1 MRNNVSLKWNIR
13 WRFANAKSKV
23 AYYKQLVLFIRR
35 EFEKGNY
42 PEGYRMPPI
51 RKLARYLGV
60 SIYQVETAYTMLIS
74 SNEVLYTTGTR
85 ATFMF
90 KNKEIKDLENT
101 KDRGILAKLPF
112 HTQNFFISNTTEKL
126 NVITLG
132 NTYPCEPLE
141 ILKRLKD
148 GYLLKDSKRLKAP
161 GQYLFPEAYRILKQ
175 RNLLSSDQQFCIVPS
190 GKALYAV
197 LQSLIQPGAIVVSA
211 SREDGLAIE
220 TFFQLHINAVF
231 TGADEEGMLLES
243 LEAICRIHPV
253 RAVFLRPVLEF
264 PKFSRLS
271 SERIER
277 LMRLAEQYK
286 FWVLMMD
293 EDHEFSSFCLL
304 RDNDLM
310 NSGYMIYISNL
321 SKLCRVFHEIGLV
334 AGPVDFIAALK
345 KTSKKHFI
353 GWDRFLERSIVS
365 LYSSPAIKSDINK
378 ISSKCSSGSYALS
391 SIFHNSYIENAQLV
405 FPKAGT
411 FAQVFFRPAID
422 SRMVEPLRKTELYCQ
437 EENAVFRVGKP
448 LDALRISLCIKNWN
462 PLESV
467 FKNIRNGI
475 IEQVSLFDHRSITTV
490 NWNVP

>member
-23 AYYKQLVLFIRR
+23 AYYKQLVSFIRK

-74 SNEVLYTTGTR
+74 SNEVLYTNGTR

-90 KNKEIKDLENT
+90 KNKAIKELGNP
-101 KDRGILAKLPF
+101 KDKGMLAKLPF
-112 HTQNFFISNTTEKL
+112 HAEDFLVSNVAEKL

-132 NTYPCEPLE
+132 STYPCGPLE
-141 ILKRLKD
+141 ILKKLKD
-148 GYLLKDSKRLKAP
+148 GYFLKDSKRLKAP

-175 RNLLSSDQQFCIVPS
+175 RNLLSNDQQLCIVPS

-197 LQSLIQPGAIVVSA
+197 LESLIQPGAIVVSA
-211 SREDGLAIE
+211 SREDVLAIE
-220 TFFQLHINAVF
+220 TFFQLHIDSVF
-231 TGADEEGMLLES
+231 TGTDEQGMLLES
-243 LEAICRIHPV
+243 LEAICRSHPV
-253 RAVFLRPVLEF
+253 GAVFLRPVLDF

-271 SERIER
+271 SERIKR

-304 RDNDLM
+304 RENDLIK
-310 NSGYMIYISNL
+310 SGYMIYISNL
-321 SKLCRVFHEIGLV
+321 SKLCRVLHEIGLV

-365 LYSSPAIKSDINK
+365 LCSSPAIKSDIHK
-378 ISSKCSSGSYALS
+378 ISARCSSGSYALS
-391 SIFHNSYIENAQLV
+391 SIFHNCYIENAQLV

-411 FAQVFFRPAID
+411 FALVFFRPSID
-422 SRMVEPLRKTELYCQ
+422 PRIVEPLRKTELYCQ
-437 EENAVFRVGKP
+437 EENAVFRVEKP
-448 LDALRISLCIKNWN
+448 LDALRISLCIRNWT
-462 PLESV
+462 PLESF
-467 FKNIRNGI
+467 FKNIRNDI
-475 IEQVSLFDHRSITTV
+475 IEQVFLFDNRSVTTV

>member
-23 AYYKQLVLFIRR
+23 AYYKQLVSFIRK

-42 PEGYRMPPI
+42 PENYRMPAI

-60 SIYQVETAYTMLIS
+60 SIYQVETAYAILIS

-90 KNKEIKDLENT
+90 KNKALKELGNP
-101 KDRGILAKLPF
+101 KDRIMLAKLPF
-112 HTQNFFISNTTEKL
+112 HAQDFLVSNIEKL

-132 NTYPCEPLE
+132 STYPCGPLE
-141 ILKRLKD
+141 ILKKLKD

-175 RNLLSSDQQFCIVPS
+175 RNLLSNDQQFCIVPS
-190 GKALYAV
+190 GKALYTV
-197 LQSLIQPGAIVVSA
+197 LESLIQPGAVVVSV
-211 SREDGLAIE
+211 SQEDVTAIE
-220 TFFQLHINAVF
+220 TFFQLHLNSVF

-243 LEAICRIHPV
+243 LEAICRTHPV
-253 RAVFLRPVLEF
+253 RAVFLRPVLDF
-264 PKFSRLS
+264 PGFSCLS
-271 SERIER
+271 SERIEQ
-277 LMRLAEQYK
+277 LMRLAERYK
-286 FWVLMMD
+286 FWILMMD

-304 RDNDLM
+304 RDNDLL

-345 KTSKKHFI
+345 KASKKHFI
-353 GWDRFLERSIVS
+353 GWDRFMERSIVS
-365 LYSSPAIKSDINK
+365 LYSSPTIKSDINK
-378 ISSKCSSGSYALS
+378 ISSKCSSGSYALN
-391 SIFHNSYIENAQLV
+391 SIFHNSFIKNAQLV

-411 FAQVFFRPAID
+411 FALIFFRPPID
-422 SRMVEPLRKTELYCQ
+422 SRMVESLRKTELYCQ

-448 LDALRISLCIKNWN
+448 LDALRISLCIRNWN
-462 PLESV
+462 LLESF
-467 FKNIRNGI
+467 FKNVRCGI
-475 IEQVSLFDHRSITTV
+475 IEQVSLFDHRSIATG